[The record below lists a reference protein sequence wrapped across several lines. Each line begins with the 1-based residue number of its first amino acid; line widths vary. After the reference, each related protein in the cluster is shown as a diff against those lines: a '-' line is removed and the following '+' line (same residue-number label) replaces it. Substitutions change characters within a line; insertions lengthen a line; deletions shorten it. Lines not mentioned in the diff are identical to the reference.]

1 MALAERPEQGLHE
14 LSVGCRVQAQP
25 PELCR
30 GCRLPSLEI
39 KLGLGMGVVT
49 LVLSAGRSSL
59 TGPSSVVK
67 AGAS

>member
-1 MALAERPEQGLHE
+1 MALAERQEQELHE
-14 LSVGCRVQAQP
+14 LSAGFRFQAQP
-25 PELCR
+25 PKLCR
-30 GCRLPSLEI
+30 GSCLPSLEI
-39 KLGLGMGVVT
+39 KLGLGMGVAT